1 MQSMLWHCFWHDPK
15 MPLPQTPGKL
25 WAETLPLGK
34 GWHALPCLSLPL
46 QSMLLFAKRA
56 LALLWHDPKAL
67 T

>member
-1 MQSMLWHCFWHDPK
+1 